1 MKEAAMK
8 KIVAAFLMALVAGSA
23 AAQQQQQTSSK
34 KKGMLWGAGLGAVT
48 GGIIGGHGSD
58 ALIGAAVGTGIGY
71 IVGNQAD
78 KKKAEELN
86 AQSKNSTHS
95 ETGPFAGTTWRL
107 QDWSTKTG
115 KEEFKSKSF
124 AFGKDGW
131 LTTTTIHKDGR
142 KATERENYRVVDNT
156 LIVNKG
162 DYLVNYKFAVQ
173 GDQLTVDS
181 SKGRAILKRA

>member
-1 MKEAAMK
+1 MKRILAALL
-8 KIVAAFLMALVAGSA
+8 IATLAGSVAA
-23 AAQQQQQTSSK
+23 QTSGK

-71 IVGNQAD
+71 LVGNEAD

-86 AQSKNSTHS
+86 AQSRNSTHS

-142 KATERENYRVVDNT
+142 KATERENYRVVGDT

-162 DYLVNYKFAVQ
+162 DYLVNCKFAIQ
-173 GDQLTVDS
+173 GDQLQVDT
-181 SKGRAILKRA
+181 SKLRAIFKRA

>member
-1 MKEAAMK
+1 MNSKF
-8 KIVAAFLMALVAGSA
+8 VAAILIAVVAGSA
-23 AAQQQQQTSSK
+23 AAQQETSGK
-34 KKGMLWGAGLGAVT
+34 KKGMLWGAGLGLVT

-71 IVGNQAD
+71 IVGNESD
-78 KKKAEELN
+78 KKKAEQMN
-86 AQSKNSTHS
+86 AQSKNATHS

-107 QDWSTKTG
+107 QDWSPKTG
-115 KEEFKSKSF
+115 KEQWKSKSF

-131 LTTTTIHKDGR
+131 VTTTTTHKDGR

-162 DYLVNYKFAVQ
+162 DYLVNYKFAIQ
-173 GDQLTVDS
+173 GDQLTVDA

>member
-1 MKEAAMK
+1 MKRILAALL
-8 KIVAAFLMALVAGSA
+8 IATLAGGA
-23 AAQQQQQTSSK
+23 AAQTSGK

-71 IVGNQAD
+71 LVGNNAD

-95 ETGPFAGTTWRL
+95 ETGPFAGTKWRL
-107 QDWSTKTG
+107 QDWSPKSG
-115 KEEFKSKSF
+115 KEEFKSKTF

-131 LTTTTIHKDGR
+131 LTTTTTHKDGR
-142 KATERENYRVVDNT
+142 KATERENYRVVGDT
-156 LIVNKG
+156 LIVNKD
-162 DYLVNYKFAVQ
+162 DYLVNCKFAIQ
-173 GDQLTVDS
+173 GEQLTVDT
-181 SKGRAILKRA
+181 SKLRAIFKRA

>member
-1 MKEAAMK
+1 MKS
-8 KIVAAFLMALVAGSA
+8 KIVAAILIATLAGSA
-23 AAQQQQQTSSK
+23 FAQSETSSK
-34 KKGMLWGAGLGAVT
+34 KKGMLWGAGLGAVA
-48 GGIIGGHGSD
+48 GGIIGGHGSS

-71 IVGNQAD
+71 VIGNESD
-78 KKKAEELN
+78 KKKAEEMN
-86 AQSKNSTHS
+86 AQSKNSTHG

-107 QDWSTKTG
+107 QDWSPKTG
-115 KEEFKSKSF
+115 KEEWQTKSF

-131 LTTTTIHKDGR
+131 VTTTTTHKDGR

-162 DYLVNYKFAVQ
+162 DYLVNYKFAIQ
-173 GDQLTVDS
+173 GDQLTVDA